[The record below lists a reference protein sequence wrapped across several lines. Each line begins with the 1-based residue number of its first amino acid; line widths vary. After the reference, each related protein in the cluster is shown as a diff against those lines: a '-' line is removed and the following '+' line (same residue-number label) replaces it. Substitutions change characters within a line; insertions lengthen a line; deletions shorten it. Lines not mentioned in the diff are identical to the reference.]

1 MKAVSRVGVHL
12 CLNYV
17 FSEAF
22 VKFCISLLVP
32 SIIIRSMRPLYFFY
46 TKSKTENVIFIFMV
60 AVRKVALSLLFHRL
74 KLWICVVKHV
84 RLRTASLKSRGIHLI
99 MVWLFTVIF

>member
-22 VKFCISLLVP
+22 VVLYLSPGPVNHNKIHAT
-32 SIIIRSMRPLYFFY
+32 IIFFY

>member
-1 MKAVSRVGVHL
+1 
-12 CLNYV
+12 
-17 FSEAF
+17 
-22 VKFCISLLVP
+22 
-32 SIIIRSMRPLYFFY
+32 
-46 TKSKTENVIFIFMV
+46 MV

>member
-1 MKAVSRVGVHL
+1 
-12 CLNYV
+12 
-17 FSEAF
+17 
-22 VKFCISLLVP
+22 
-32 SIIIRSMRPLYFFY
+32 
-46 TKSKTENVIFIFMV
+46 MV

-74 KLWICVVKHV
+74 KLWISVVKHV